1 MLLLEKI
8 EELKKVSNLANKLE
22 DEDEVNNGH
31 QID

>member
-22 DEDEVNNGH
+22 DEVNNGH
-31 QID
+31 QIE